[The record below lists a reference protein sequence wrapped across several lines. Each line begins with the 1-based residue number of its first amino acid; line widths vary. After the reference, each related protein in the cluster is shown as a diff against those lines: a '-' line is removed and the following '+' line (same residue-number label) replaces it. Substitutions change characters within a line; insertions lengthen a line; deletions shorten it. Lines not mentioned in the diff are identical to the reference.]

1 MSKLIFNLLIAGM
14 LSLAALVQA
23 ESATPQREPELS
35 LNSPD
40 KSLREQVQPSEP
52 SPIVDLPEQAKPSE
66 PSPIGDLP
74 ERTKPTEPSSI
85 GDLPEQEKP
94 TEPSPIVDAVYF
106 AEQLFESSDAPVLAD
121 ERVAAQ
127 IEYFSTTGKPSFQK
141 WLDHASRFLPLMKDI
156 FRQNELPEDLV
167 YVAMIESGLR
177 MNAVSRSQAVGP
189 WQFMSITARTYGLK
203 MDGWVDERR
212 DPVKSTQAAAG
223 YLRDQYR
230 RFGSWRLA
238 LASYNA
244 GAGRISRALFLSQDS
259 GLPDLYESRILRRE
273 TRNYVPRVLA
283 AVLIARDPEQ
293 YGFSVKNGRA
303 FSYDEVQIDE
313 STDLGDIADLVGC
326 TYEDLRDLNP
336 ELKTRTTPPYVN
348 QYVLRLPAG
357 TKESYRAARKMLFR
371 RIALIT
377 PRFDAAYDPLDNG
390 RPHEYA
396 VLRKRHQSRSSSRTR
411 QRSLPKQPAPK
422 QASLIYAAAPVVS
435 RELAS
440 VSVV

>member
-14 LSLAALVQA
+14 LSLAALVRA
-23 ESATPQREPELS
+23 ESAPPQSEPELS

-40 KSLREQVQPSEP
+40 GNLPEQIQPSEP
-52 SPIVDLPEQAKPSE
+52 SPIVDITEQAKPS
-66 PSPIGDLP
+66 
-74 ERTKPTEPSSI
+74 
-85 GDLPEQEKP
+85 
-94 TEPSPIVDAVYF
+94 EPSPIVDAVYF
-106 AEQLFESSDAPVLAD
+106 AEQLFESPDAPVLAD

-141 WLDHASRFLPLMKDI
+141 WLDHSSRFLPLMKDI

-167 YVAMIESGLR
+167 YVAMIESGVR
-177 MNAVSRSQAVGP
+177 MHAVSRSQAVGP

-203 MDGWVDERR
+203 MDGWIDERR
-212 DPVKSTQAAAG
+212 DPVKSTQAAAA
-223 YLRDQYR
+223 YLRDLYK

-244 GAGRISRALFLSQDS
+244 GAGRISRALFLSQEN

-273 TRNYVPRVLA
+273 TRNYVPRLLA
-283 AVLIARDPEQ
+283 TVLIARDPEQ
-293 YGFSVKNGRA
+293 YGFIVKSEGP

-313 STDLGDIADLVGC
+313 STDLEDIAAVVGC

-377 PRFDAAYDPLDNG
+377 PRFDAAYDPLAGG
-390 RPHEYA
+390 RPNEYA
-396 VLRKRHQSRSSSRTR
+396 VLRKRHQSRSASKIR
-411 QRSLPKQPAPK
+411 QRSLTKQPA
-422 QASLIYAAAPVVS
+422 QEQGSLLNAAAPVGS
-435 RELAS
+435 REPAS